1 MANVRVRKRELYSAR
16 LEVRANEP
24 VSVLRIEF
32 FSARLALK
40 INELANDRKS
50 EFFSDKLE
58 DITSEAVGTAEQ
70 EVAAPACMVQETGVV
85 LEA

>member
-1 MANVRVRKRELYSAR
+1 MADVRLRKRELCSAR

-24 VSVLRIEF
+24 ASARRIEL
-32 FSARLALK
+32 FSARLAPG
-40 INELANDRKS
+40 INELVSDRNS

-58 DITSEAVGTAEQ
+58 VIASEAVGTKVQ
-70 EVAAPACMVQETGVV
+70 VVAAPACRVQETGVV